1 MTSRYARWDG
11 PRIRSAPT
19 YRSTRRLAAS
29 TSTSSRDGTPSR
41 RCAGSSR
48 KGCPGSS
55 VGSRSCES
63 ESSSSSVSRRGGGRI
78 SDPLEQFRQRL
89 EEVQRLEREAL
100 ADRLD
105 DDARF
110 AEMLLD
116 ALPDSPTAQVNEL
129 RRYEFASS
137 EAEQAFAELLEEIRR
152 QVLDSHMRGM
162 TEAMR
167 NPDPEQMARLKDM
180 VADLNA
186 MLERR
191 AAGDEPTQEQFD
203 DFMRRHG
210 EFFPR
215 AAEEPR

>member
-1 MTSRYARWDG
+1 M
-11 PRIRSAPT
+11 
-19 YRSTRRLAAS
+19 
-29 TSTSSRDGTPSR
+29 
-41 RCAGSSR
+41 
-48 KGCPGSS
+48 
-55 VGSRSCES
+55 
-63 ESSSSSVSRRGGGRI
+63 SRRGGDGSPTRWSSSASGSKRY
-78 SDPLEQFRQRL
+78 SDWRGK
-89 EEVQRLEREAL
+89 L

-191 AAGDEPTQEQFD
+191 AAGDEPT
-203 DFMRRHG
+203 RSSSTISCAVTASS
-210 EFFPR
+210 FPST
-215 AAEEPR
+215 EKPR